1 MGLKNCAECGKI
13 CMENP
18 SKLCPECYAQEE
30 EHEHIIGEYLREQG
44 KATLEEIHEATGV
57 KEKIIVRMLKS
68 GRLFSNGLIGYP
80 CEMCRQP
87 IYDGRLCT
95 SCAGGLSKQV
105 QQSHE
110 RRPLGEP
117 SEHERTGVRMYTK
130 DTIVKK

>member
-1 MGLKNCAECGKI
+1 MGLKNCSECGKI
-13 CMENP
+13 YVENP
-18 SKLCPECYAQEE
+18 SKLCPECYVQEE
-30 EHEHIIGEYLREQG
+30 EHEHIIGEYLREKG

-80 CEMCRQP
+80 CEMCRVP

-95 SCAGGLSKQV
+95 SCASGLTKQV

-110 RRPLGEP
+110 KRPLGE
-117 SEHERTGVRMYTK
+117 SLDHERTGVRMYTK
-130 DTIVKK
+130 DAVVKK